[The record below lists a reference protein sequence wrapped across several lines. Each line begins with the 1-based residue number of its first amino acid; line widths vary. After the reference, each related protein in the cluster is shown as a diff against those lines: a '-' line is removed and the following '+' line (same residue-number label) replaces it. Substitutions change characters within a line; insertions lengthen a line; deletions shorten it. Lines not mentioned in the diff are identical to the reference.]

1 MPVAAHE
8 LPKEKRSLFSQ
19 STPSWSD
26 SNGAEAATVELH
38 ATSNVFRV
46 MLVNGKMNDA
56 PAAGRENEASAIRSI
71 VSQDRCHS
79 GRVAGPEPSERQAK
93 GYRSDRVSEGCL
105 WSVSLSRDLTGAD
118 LTVDLPRGLMSAG
131 VIVVSPMAIT
141 PFWTIQHECRD
152 PHPAPPD
159 ELACLQAALHRTLSQ
174 CRAAHPTEPRT
185 FVQPPRCQRLP
196 VGSVQKALISSP
208 PALDGIPP
216 FRVWFDCGT
225 TV

>member
-93 GYRSDRVSEGCL
+93 GCRPGRVSEGCL
-105 WSVSLSRDLTGAD
+105 W
-118 LTVDLPRGLMSAG
+118 PFF
-131 VIVVSPMAIT
+131 AIT
-141 PFWTIQHECRD
+141 CPDHRKGDFSFLPEDSGRFARD
-152 PHPAPPD
+152 PVRVKSIHRHGGPA
-159 ELACLQAALHRTLSQ
+159 A
-174 CRAAHPTEPRT
+174 PR
-185 FVQPPRCQRLP
+185 P
-196 VGSVQKALISSP
+196 G
-208 PALDGIPP
+208 
-216 FRVWFDCGT
+216 
-225 TV
+225 